1 MDSAKSMKLYDRV
14 DRIHNELHALGIAD
28 DAPLTVEQLVP
39 FDQYHYHG
47 TEAVDEAARRL
58 GIGVGARVLDVGAW
72 IGGPARWL
80 AATTGCHV
88 TALELQPDLDATAAA
103 LTARCGLA
111 DRVTHVA
118 GDILDG
124 PPAGSPFDA
133 LISYLA
139 VLHIPDRARLFA
151 ACRDSLTAQGAMY
164 IEDFTLRREPTATE
178 RDALRVKVQCPYLPR
193 PDVYRADLAAA
204 GFSRVEFEDVTDD
217 WTAFTAARAAQYRAD
232 RERLV
237 RVHGEHLVD
246 GLEDFMTT
254 MAGLYADGVL
264 GGARIVARV

>member
-1 MDSAKSMKLYDRV
+1 MKLYDRV
-14 DRIHNELHALGIAD
+14 ERIHNELRELGIPD

-47 TEAVDEAARRL
+47 TEAVDEAARRV
-58 GIGVGARVLDVGAW
+58 GIDASTRVVDVGAG

-88 TALELQPDLDATAAA
+88 TALELQPDLDATAAV

-111 DRVTHVA
+111 DRVAHVA

-124 PPAGSPFDA
+124 PPSGAPFDA

-139 VLHIPDRARLFA
+139 ILHIPDRARLFA
-151 ACRDSLTAQGAMY
+151 ACRASLTDAGAMY
-164 IEDFTLRREPTATE
+164 IEDFTQRREPTPAE
-178 RDALRVKVQCPYLPR
+178 REALRVKVQCPYVPPL
-193 PDVYRADLAAA
+193 DVYEADIRGA
-204 GFSRVEFEDVTDD
+204 GFSTVEVDDVTED
-217 WTAFTAARAAQYRAD
+217 WTAFTATRAALFQAD

-237 RVHGEHLVD
+237 RVHGEELVD